1 MEESH
6 IIVFR
11 KLQWKNFLSTG
22 NVATIVQ
29 LDRSPST
36 VITGENGAGKSTILD
51 ALTFGLFGK
60 PFRKINKPQ
69 LMNSIND
76 KDLSVE
82 IEFSIGKSEYLIKRG
97 MKPYYFEIYK
107 NGKMLDQP
115 GSVRDYQLILE
126 NQILK
131 LNYKSFTQIVIL
143 GNASFTPFMQLST
156 RDRREVIE
164 DLLDIQIFSTMNTLL
179 RDRVSDNK
187 RALTDSTYSIDL
199 IREKIEVQEQYLRKV
214 KKDVAKQITGLREEI
229 VAYKESYASAEGLY
243 SSLTAE
249 VDTLLDSIS
258 TKSKTELKTQKVS
271 DLLSKLRDKSAKA
284 NKRVNFYEKNDNCPT
299 CEQIIALEIKNQ
311 KIEQT
316 ANILTTTETAI
327 ATLKDDYDA
336 LSSEITRINTV
347 QQQIQDAQNS
357 IRDCNTQM
365 ELYNKSIESLKNKV
379 SEAESQESVDDDAK
393 SKLDNMAEEL
403 KTYQDQ
409 KKVLTERREVYEVAA
424 AMLKD
429 GGIKSKIIKQYVPII
444 NKLVNKYLSAL
455 DFFVNFELDEEF
467 NEVIKSRHRD
477 EFSYASFS
485 EGEKTRIDIALL
497 LTWRA
502 IAKLKNSTNTNLLIL
517 DEVFDNSLDLTG
529 TDELTKLL
537 NDMSDT
543 NVFIITHTKGDVL
556 TDKFRS
562 QIRFEKVKSFSRIAP

>member
-1 MEESH
+1 
-6 IIVFR
+6 
-11 KLQWKNFLSTG
+11 
-22 NVATIVQ
+22 
-29 LDRSPST
+29 
-36 VITGENGAGKSTILD
+36 
-51 ALTFGLFGK
+51 
-60 PFRKINKPQ
+60 
-69 LMNSIND
+69 MNSVND
-76 KDLSVE
+76 KDLEVD
-82 IEFSIGKSEYLIKRG
+82 IEFSIGKSEYLVKRG
-97 MKPYYFEIYK
+97 MKPHYFEIYK
-107 NGKMLDQP
+107 NGKLIDQP
-115 GSVRDYQLILE
+115 GSVRDYQLSLE

-187 RALTDSTYSIDL
+187 RSLSETSYSIDL
-199 IREKIEVQEQYLRKV
+199 ISEKIDVQEQYLRKV
-214 KKDVAKQITGLREEI
+214 KKDVAKHISDLRAEI
-229 VAYKESYASAEGLY
+229 ATYTDSYTSAEGLY
-243 SSLTAE
+243 ASLTE
-249 VDTLLDSIS
+249 QVDTLLESIS
-258 TKSKTELKTQKVS
+258 SKSKIETKTKKVS
-271 DLLSKLRDKSAKA
+271 ELLNKLQDKSSKA
-284 NKRVNFYEKNDNCPT
+284 TKRVGFFEKNDNCPT

-311 KIEQT
+311 KIAQT
-316 ANILTTTETAI
+316 ASILEATESALI
-327 ATLKDDYDA
+327 TLKDEYDS
-336 LSSEITRINTV
+336 LSSELTRIGNV
-347 QQQIQDAQNS
+347 QHQIQDAQNN

-365 ELYNKSIESLKNKV
+365 GLYKKSIASLESKV
-379 SEAESQESVDDDAK
+379 VDAEGHESTDDTAK
-393 SKLDNMAEEL
+393 SKLDTMNVDL
-403 KTYQDQ
+403 TTYQDQ
-409 KKVLTERREVYEVAA
+409 KKVLVERREVYEVAA

-467 NEVIKSRHRD
+467 SEVIKSRHRD

-517 DEVFDNSLDLTG
+517 DEVFDNSLDVTG

-537 NDMSDT
+537 NEMSDT

-562 QIRFEKVKSFSRIAP
+562 QIRFEKSKSFSRIAP